1 VFQEAVSD
9 SGERSHGQPT
19 TSDEACIEASRRASK
34 TSLEV
39 DARPD
44 IGDDP
49 VTGIFTAQE
58 INLPGKITF
67 AG

>member
-1 VFQEAVSD
+1 MRPAVRRP
-9 SGERSHGQPT
+9 EGQVGHV
-19 TSDEACIEASRRASK
+19 A
-34 TSLEV
+34 EV

-67 AG
+67 LLDETRA

>member
-1 VFQEAVSD
+1 MRP
-9 SGERSHGQPT
+9 G
-19 TSDEACIEASRRASK
+19 EASRRASK
-34 TSLEV
+34 PSLEV

-67 AG
+67 LLDETRA